1 MRDFVFILLVIKK
14 RDLHIFV
21 GKERIKWNERN

>member
-1 MRDFVFILLVIKK
+1 MRGFVFILLVIKK
-14 RDLHIFV
+14 RDLYIFV